1 MCGICGGGGG
11 ECPALC
17 PCGPGSGCRWTSRG
31 IWLLESTSKGSGPA
45 CFNLNTHQVFNMF
58 LSKYS
63 EQLSGAPLL
72 RGQMPSPQQAR
83 PSA

>member
-1 MCGICGGGGG
+1 MAFAEEAG
-11 ECPALC
+11 ESAP
-17 PCGPGSGCRWTSRG
+17 PCAPVGPGRGAGGPRG

>member
-1 MCGICGGGGG
+1 MPRPVPLWARVGVQVDLSGDLAVG
-11 ECPALC
+11 EHIERVWASL
-17 PCGPGSGCRWTSRG
+17 
-31 IWLLESTSKGSGPA
+31 
-45 CFNLNTHQVFNMF
+45 FYNLNTHQVFNMF